1 MMVLNRHLSA
11 FSLFSP
17 TSPHP
22 QLLQSKE
29 RVKETGNTSQTARKG
44 RDRAAVIE
52 HLSGLVGE
60 AEQEGGG
67 RMREPGW
74 GEVSVERD

>member
-1 MMVLNRHLSA
+1 MALNRYLSA
-11 FSLFSP
+11 FSLLSP
-17 TSPHP
+17 TPPHP
-22 QLLQSKE
+22 QLLQSE
-29 RVKETGNTSQTARKG
+29 ETVKETGNTSQTARKG

-67 RMREPGW
+67 RMGKPG
-74 GEVSVERD
+74 